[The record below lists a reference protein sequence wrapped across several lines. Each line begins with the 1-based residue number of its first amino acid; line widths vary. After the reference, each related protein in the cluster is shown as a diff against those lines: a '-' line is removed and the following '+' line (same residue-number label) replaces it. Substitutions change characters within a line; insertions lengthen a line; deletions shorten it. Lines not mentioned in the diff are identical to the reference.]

1 MKNRKDNASD
11 NSEPHPW
18 ARRLRVGKFSKVA
31 WALHVIILRNYKYNY
46 KYKHNYT
53 QVQIQR
59 QLQHVDNPAVI

>member
-1 MKNRKDNASD
+1 M
-11 NSEPHPW
+11 
-18 ARRLRVGKFSKVA
+18 GKFLKVA

-53 QVQIQR
+53 QVQLQVQLQL